1 MDPKQ
6 YRKQITSQLKQ
17 LATRKSKA
25 GAFRDTEASDAK
37 RLDAL
42 KTLGVLQRT
51 DDTAAALELAGN
63 ATASPKLRSA
73 AIKSLGTSLNHSP
86 AGVDVLLRLLA
97 DDSEPVP
104 VRSAALGALKVAAF
118 HVQSFFER
126 RPAYIAALRKAARAA
141 DPDLRRRALAVLAR
155 EKDAPTQK
163 RLIAGLED
171 PAKAQLLPEKALL
184 FLSYDLKLD
193 LHDLLL
199 RIVKAPP
206 SDAARLQALRMLAAD
221 ASSKP
226 LFEKI
231 LGSKKESSEARLI
244 ALAALHSL
252 DPKRLQKL
260 AAKIVAD
267 ESEDDDVREA
277 CMVAATTF
285 DKTTTLALRAGAL
298 KMQKDAGTPSAR
310 QAAKRYLAKRSS

>member
-1 MDPKQ
+1 LN
-6 YRKQITSQLKQ
+6 RSST
-17 LATRKSKA
+17 
-25 GAFRDTEASDAK
+25 
-37 RLDAL
+37 AL
-42 KTLGVLQRT
+42 
-51 DDTAAALELAGN
+51 
-63 ATASPKLRSA
+63 
-73 AIKSLGTSLNHSP
+73 
-86 AGVDVLLRLLA
+86 DVLLRLLA
-97 DDSEPVP
+97 DDAEPVL

-126 RPAYIAALRKAARAA
+126 RPAYITALRKASQAA
-141 DPDLRRRALAVLAR
+141 DPDLRRRSLAVLAR

-171 PAKAQLLPEKALL
+171 PAKAQLSPEKALL

-206 SDAARLQALRMLAAD
+206 SDAARLQALRMLSAE

-231 LGSKKESSEARLI
+231 LNSKKESSETRLI
-244 ALAALHSL
+244 ALAALHAL
-252 DPKRLQKL
+252 EPKKLQKL

-267 ESEDDDVREA
+267 KSEDDDVREA

-285 DKTTTLALRAGAL
+285 DKTSSQALRAGAL

-310 QAAKRYLAKRSS
+310 RAAKRYLAKRGG

>member
-17 LATRKSKA
+17 HATRKGKA
-25 GAFRDTEASDAK
+25 GAFRNPKASDAE
-37 RLDAL
+37 RFVAL
-42 KTLGVLQRT
+42 KTLGVLQHS
-51 DDTAAALELAGN
+51 DDTDAALELAGS
-63 ATASPKLRSA
+63 ASASPQLRGA
-73 AIKSLGTSLNHSP
+73 AIKSLGTSLNRSP
-86 AGVDVLLRLLA
+86 AAVDVLLRLLA
-97 DDSEPVP
+97 DDAEPVP

-126 RPAYIAALRKAARAA
+126 RPAYIAALRKASRST
-141 DPDLRRRALAVLAR
+141 DPDLRRRSLAVLAR

-171 PAKAQLLPEKALL
+171 PTQAQLSPEKALL

-206 SDAARLQALRMLAAD
+206 SDAARLQALRLLSAE
-221 ASSKP
+221 ASSKA
-226 LFEKI
+226 LFEK
-231 LGSKKESSEARLI
+231 LLKNKKESSEARLI
-244 ALAALHSL
+244 AVAALHAL
-252 DPKRLQKL
+252 DPAKL
-260 AAKIVAD
+260 SKLGAKIVAD

-285 DKTTTLALRAGAL
+285 DKSSTEPLRASAL
-298 KMQKDAGTPSAR
+298 EMQKNAGTPSAR
-310 QAAKRYLAKRSS
+310 RAAKRYLAKRGS